1 MTLARISFDE
11 KKKMARLK
19 MSCEYSIYES
29 NHVAELTVELF
40 SAVSII
46 AASVNLVHEKK
57 GTITHSVIS
66 VNLTAFDL

>member
-1 MTLARISFDE
+1 
-11 KKKMARLK
+11 MARLK

-57 GTITHSVIS
+57 GTISHSVIS

>member
-1 MTLARISFDE
+1 
-11 KKKMARLK
+11 

-57 GTITHSVIS
+57 GTISHSVIS